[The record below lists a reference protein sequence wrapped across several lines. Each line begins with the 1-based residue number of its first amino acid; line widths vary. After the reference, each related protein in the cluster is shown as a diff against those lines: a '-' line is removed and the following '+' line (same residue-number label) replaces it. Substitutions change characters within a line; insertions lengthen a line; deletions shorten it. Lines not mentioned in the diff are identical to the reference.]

1 MQSVAARFDLHRD
14 GRGRVRFEFL
24 LLREDQSRPTDF
36 SYAALWPRG
45 HGHMLASGR
54 WLQGVS
60 ALDGAIRPSGES
72 ASLQH
77 LAMRAPRQK
86 KGLGDA
92 A

>member
-1 MQSVAARFDLHRD
+1 MQSVAAWFDLHRD

-45 HGHMLASGR
+45 HGHMLAIGR
-54 WLQGVS
+54 WLQGCVS

-72 ASLQH
+72 ASLQQIWRCEH
-77 LAMRAPRQK
+77 RDKKRA
-86 KGLGDA
+86 
-92 A
+92 